1 MAAETRAASP
11 RRGTR
16 PANRRELILSAS
28 RDLLVSRGYDHIGVG
43 DIADA
48 VAIGPSA
55 LYRHFHGK
63 QQILSEVLR
72 REFVL
77 VTKRMDED
85 ERRVA
90 AGDVDLAVRVLARFA
105 IDFRGLGVLVQR
117 EARHLP
123 EPDRD
128 EVRDGVRTLGIGVG
142 RVIGR
147 ARPDLSPQTTDLL
160 AWTIVG
166 ILGSPSFHQIEVPR
180 PSLERVLRDQVRT
193 VLESPLPASLGEA
206 SPPAEKRTPI
216 RPRSRREHL
225 LAEAVRLFADRGYAN
240 VAVEDVGS
248 AAGIAGPSVY
258 NHFPSKLDLLVI
270 PMMRG
275 TGALMMELAHA
286 FDFGDG
292 PRDVLRRLIRSYVAF
307 AADQHQLL
315 DLIISEVRQLPDDVR
330 TDVRRA
336 QREYLQEWAALLQ
349 QLEPTVGTN
358 VARIRVQAA
367 VSLVN
372 DIVRTPHLRAL
383 PGITA
388 QLESFCTRLLLPQTQ

>member
-1 MAAETRAASP
+1 VAAETRASSP

-16 PANRRELILSAS
+16 PANRRELILSAA
-28 RDLLVSRGYDHIGVG
+28 RDLLVARGYDQIGVG

-72 REFVL
+72 REFAL
-77 VTKRMDED
+77 VSKRMDED

-90 AGDVDLAVRVLARFA
+90 AGDIDLAVRMLARFA

-123 EPDRD
+123 ESDRA
-128 EVRDGVRTLGIGVG
+128 EVRDGARDLGMGVA
-142 RVIGR
+142 RVVGR
-147 ARPDLSPQTTDLL
+147 ARPDLSPQATDLL
-160 AWTIVG
+160 TWTIVG
-166 ILGSPSFHQIEVPR
+166 ILGSPSFHQIAIPR

-193 VLESPLPASLGEA
+193 VFESPLPASFGEV
-206 SPPAEKRTPI
+206 SLPAEKLAPM

-225 LAEAVRLFADRGYAN
+225 LGEAVRLFADRGYAN

-275 TGALMMELAHA
+275 TGTLMMALGHA
-286 FDFGDG
+286 FDAGDG
-292 PRDVLRRLIRSYVAF
+292 PGDVLRRLIKSYVHF
-307 AADQHQLL
+307 AVAQHELL

-336 QREYLQEWAALLQ
+336 QREYLQEWAALLEL
-349 QLEPTVGTN
+349 LEPNLGTN

-372 DIVRTPHLRAL
+372 DIVRTPHLRRL
-383 PGITA
+383 PGIA
-388 QLESFCTRLLLPQTQ
+388 DQLESFCTRLLLPQK